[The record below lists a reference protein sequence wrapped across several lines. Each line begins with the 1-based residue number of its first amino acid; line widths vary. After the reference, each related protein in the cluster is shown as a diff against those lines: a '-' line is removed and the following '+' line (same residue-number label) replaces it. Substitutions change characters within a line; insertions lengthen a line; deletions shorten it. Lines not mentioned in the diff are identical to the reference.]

1 MDVDPR
7 TAYEQLNQH
16 ADSHTLTPDD
26 LAKYEADFGDEAH
39 VHTAKVWRGD
49 LVDHFNLPAEQT
61 GDPLPWSKT
70 HSLVR
75 LRPGELSIWHGGN
88 GSGKS
93 QVLGQVMM
101 SLCLQNIPVLIAS
114 MEMTPVQT
122 LARMCRQCTEK
133 AVPSPMDVDRFLE
146 GIGHNLW
153 LYDQVGTV
161 SSQRIFGV
169 IRCARE
175 AWKSDHIVVDSLMKC
190 GVSTEDLEAQ
200 KRFVD
205 KLSTYAKDTGAHIHL
220 VCHNRKS
227 SGQQAGEDQYAVKGA
242 SEITDMADNVFGVWR
257 NRDKE
262 RKRQEGDESD
272 DLAKQPDT
280 VITVSKQRHGEWEGR
295 ILLWFHK
302 GTLQYVGENTR
313 RTIPF
318 LKVFGGDDDP

>member
-1 MDVDPR
+1 MDAL
-7 TAYEQLNQH
+7 TAYEQYQAH
-16 ADSHTLTPDD
+16 ADSHTLTPAD
-26 LAKYEADFGDEAH
+26 LEAYEADFTDDGRI
-39 VHTAKVWRGD
+39 HTAAIWRQD
-49 LVDHFNLPAEQT
+49 LVDHFNLPPEQT

-75 LRPGELSIWHGGN
+75 LRPGEVSVWHGGN

-93 QVLGQVMM
+93 MLLGEVIL
-101 SLCLQNIPVLIAS
+101 SLALQGIPCLIAS

-153 LYDQVGTV
+153 MYDQVGTV

-169 IRCARE
+169 IRAARE
-175 AWKSDHIVVDSLMKC
+175 GWKMDHIVIDSLMKC
-190 GVSTEDLEAQ
+190 GIHSDDLNAQ
-200 KRFVD
+200 KAFAD

-220 VCHNRKS
+220 VAHNRKS
-227 SGQQAGEDQYAVKGA
+227 SGQQAGEDQYAIKGA
-242 SEITDMADNVFGVWR
+242 SEISDMADNVFGVWR
-257 NRDKE
+257 NREKE
-262 RKRQEGDESD
+262 RRRQEGDESED
-272 DLAKQPDT
+272 VMRQPDT
-280 VITVSKQRHGEWEGR
+280 VLNVTKQRHGEWEGR

-313 RTIPF
+313 DTIPF
-318 LKVFGGDDDP
+318 LKVFGGVK